1 MKRVFLAAV
10 MASVAF
16 GVSAQELVDADEN
29 GVYSYEEML
38 AAYPEL
44 SEEQFGMIDTDG
56 DESVSMDE
64 FNAAVEAGILN

>member
-1 MKRVFLAAV
+1 MKRIFLAALMV
-10 MASVAF
+10 SVAG

-38 AAYPEL
+38 TAYPEL
-44 SEEQFGMIDTDG
+44 SEEQFVMIDTDG
-56 DESVSMDE
+56 DEAVSMDE